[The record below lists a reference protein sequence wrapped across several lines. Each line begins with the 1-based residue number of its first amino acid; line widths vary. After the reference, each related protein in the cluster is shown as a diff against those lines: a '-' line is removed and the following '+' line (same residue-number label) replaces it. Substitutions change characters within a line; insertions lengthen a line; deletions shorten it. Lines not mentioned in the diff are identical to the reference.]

1 MSKRDTVTVNCIWR
15 ASVLLYLGYELC
27 SITEGED
34 RKPVYTIQCPAFDYE
49 DINASYTNGTLALAD
64 AKQFVQSFNNLTARQ
79 KEYRRRG
86 EQGWTNPRWIEG
98 TIG

>member
-1 MSKRDTVTVNCIWR
+1 MSKRDTSTTTDIWF

-27 SITEGED
+27 SITEGD
-34 RKPVYTIQCPAFDYE
+34 RKPVYTIQCPSLDFE
-49 DINASYTNGTLALAD
+49 DLDTSYRNGALPLTD
-64 AKQFVQSFNNLTARQ
+64 AKAFVNAFHSLTARQ